1 MAIKENI
8 EEAEDF
14 DFAEYNFKPQ
24 EVVIN
29 DKSVIDYTTI
39 EHDKIYLVNKK
50 DILSKPRPSWIPDF
64 DIEGLVSDNFL
75 PVCVKD
81 FSDGSYF
88 VQSKIKTGEKDK
100 LNLAG
105 DVIGKESVFEKK
117 YYKMSPDLL
126 AASVDYYLKYK
137 RAELKE
143 NNNTQKVSLPRA
155 LKTMPTTRYL
165 DMAELLSFCKD
176 ISPVN
181 KGNNPEL
188 WKRDLRRGSVGY
200 KLQNDIIFNKQW
212 QPLLDSIKD
221 KKLDMNLQK
230 QDFINTY
237 DKGEE
242 TSYGK
247 SNRYNTLYE
256 DYGVKIKK
264 QNGSTFSSTE
274 KESFKNALDNCWNYF
289 GALNGLAAD
298 SDLTLSYAD
307 NCNQH
312 ARKAVGL
319 YRYVPYSGEKSIGVS
334 FFSNDSES
342 ASVTLAHEITHW
354 LDSEKGLKQHH
365 HFASDIE
372 GTLENKIASK
382 FKQLV
387 RQNVNEKNRKTI
399 VLNNNKIKL
408 GDYWYRTCEC
418 LARAVEEHYALTNN
432 FRSFEDDIA
441 YLPKK
446 QYEKEIEP
454 LVKELLEEN
463 RNYFKLEKTENIIFE
478 PERIAS
484 QTQMWEVSLKKPSKP
499 VGRIGNTDIFVAVSM
514 DDFSLWIGDKSVSWN
529 KEHIF
534 TSSQFANRLVSCG
547 LTLEQADSISN
558 MIFEKDG
565 HTLKKETSIYY
576 AAESSSENL
585 DKNVNLPLDL
595 FNVNTKLLFDASV
608 DYLVK
613 QGFKFNSINL
623 LNSEAGG
630 YNNTGIDTP
639 LKYEGDIKLDF
650 EWCKSLFKDFKT
662 LYIVPDYKNN
672 TFDIFSQNWI
682 DSNKELSKL
691 EKNYLN
697 ENLELEI
704 FNKYSGLKA
713 KSYYDSKNTK
723 KYCHDIKKN
732 DGSEEYINALNNI
745 VDYFVSQGIFD
756 EKSVL
761 VPAPQHTGI
770 AEYTKDIAEHIAEKT
785 GSFVADIMHC
795 REHEPLYDIKK
806 SGIKPRLK
814 FYIMTNRDMDQKLSF
829 WKNNGYK
836 FYYIDNNIS
845 TGVTFNTAMFQ
856 FYNGGY
862 ETNPPK
868 LIPAPYAIGSKTVI
882 EHIDDFYF
890 VSNEDAPLWEKQI
903 LKLAK
908 LSEKYR
914 NGSEVFNSF
923 IKTVAELKNQSV
935 DFCKKLY
942 SGYDNTKNWFNEIY
956 ILEDVQSLKEKSLE
970 FFKKYNL
977 NCTLDNIG
985 YGWIGSKR
993 RDIIADVYYEHEKEK
1008 VFIGNITGRTARYF
1022 YEDCDTYYKSSESKF
1037 WDLDEDS
1044 SGFLE
1049 YYKNKEN
1056 EIMKKEN
1063 DKSVDVEQFEQTLKE
1078 NIEVEYEQQSLFS
1091 NTDLNIEEK
1100 KDVPSVNIPETDKTR
1115 IFTVDNSALIASDRA
1130 DFLSSLEHYKN
1141 GKKHSKDRYNI
1152 KQNLINY
1159 DMRPVSFIY
1168 EGRGY
1173 LGSSVY
1179 ESFVCKKNDN
1189 SGYKYMLVPHNEEF
1203 YKDYNKLIISEK
1215 TYPEYKDCQNALIE
1229 ELLNTK
1235 DFHEYEIENKEHHL
1249 YNIPQKYYD
1258 KFLKYIA
1265 ENESEICQKA
1275 ENFISSNSSW
1285 TEYKDKPI
1293 EDKIRIFLLHDKEN
1307 PVDFNTPEWVEKF
1320 EKLEIEFN
1328 DEITIKENKPE
1339 TKNTQNIKK
1348 EIQLDKDSAIL
1359 NQLGFIEIKDDIE
1372 IKNTIDT
1379 FKNLKL
1385 EMKTFY
1391 NDINY
1396 DNCKIFKSYG
1406 NKKDNENKTPVYII
1420 YYNDTFAVMQ
1430 DKSLDKPGKFIYH
1443 DEYFPFLTSLLLT
1456 LGKKTNLSQEET
1468 EKIAFSKYPDNNFQ
1482 LTAEKLLSLNV
1493 LSDSDKDFYKT
1504 LISDNFFF
1512 RSLKKLIND
1521 NTKDYKHSESIES
1534 DTKKTFEE
1542 RFINGDFDNIF
1553 QHLGNSNYRHLG
1565 RPLYDE
1571 IHFEEIKSLWIEL
1584 FSDGVPDSIKKLE
1597 NQWYEKIEQGN
1608 LKAIEN
1614 KQSYIKQASEAS
1626 DEKLLKYYD
1635 SFKKYDH
1642 EEGIVHNDYLFM
1654 TQVINCMGKNSEF
1667 HSEPL
1672 HGFYFYQTPELAAD
1686 RNLRLQVIEKELEER
1701 GLMNYAYGWLSD
1713 ELIELNEKI
1722 RAEEHIDI
1730 IFKTLKEAEAF
1741 SKLDLEKN
1749 KSVKNISKTV
1759 KPVTM
1764 KFNFEKNI
1772 AEDLSANNIEEKNT
1786 MNKNTYLFPEHFF
1799 KDVNEIKK
1807 YSSLKYLGTYNFGT
1821 DGICQV
1827 VFGNEKE
1834 LETLAEDYGYEL
1846 HPDFFYEKADLDIE
1860 DAEIVADLE
1869 MVDFENKGFKYKDMF
1884 GITRQVLP
1892 PKEQLENNVCE
1903 IIYGLENAMQDNP
1916 DEFEPRTLEELRKEV
1931 CSEIFDMVSDG
1942 GGSVDYADNICA
1954 HLKFLGNKYIY
1965 SVIDRI
1971 GKECGIV
1978 KEETKDVE
1986 KDLEKKPYT
1995 FIVKDTGEFT
2005 EDFEPVTGLTAEE
2018 AVDTYI
2024 KLRDKGYYPG
2034 FTFHIPDDLVFGE
2047 NSEHG
2052 AVIAL
2057 NHNDKINFKIMGD
2070 TFINQLKNADER
2082 SRNYINV
2089 YKELYE
2095 AISKKGLPVELPQFV
2110 YDKEAELFNRWDYIV
2125 DNFPDYEHNSTITL
2139 SNDIAAYL
2147 DNGSVLSGEVD
2158 TIEKFN
2164 KAFSLNFENDQQLK
2178 EYGEQLDNAIFQC
2191 AKAFANNERSK
2202 EILFW
2207 QAEHLNFKDKVFTV
2221 EDIKRV
2227 LANIDSNMPYIK
2239 HHIAE
2244 KVKTLSEIKNIQD
2257 YVDKGFGVLADIDD
2271 IKRDFHTDNIE
2282 YGKWE
2287 TPEDAL
2293 LRRFMT
2299 SSFADNQMELYDIS
2313 KVVINYM
2320 IDCSKEVLDARKA
2333 TIDIIS
2339 ENLSLNSPEEQ
2350 FKENKTPYI
2359 KLNWSESPAFREEN
2373 KVYSVK
2379 EFNELL
2385 QKTDKDFYERKNHAV
2400 KKYGSLENYLKLEE
2414 EGKLPEEDKNIRFGY
2429 DKTDFKFFNIPD
2441 PGNPEDTFSYAPDRY
2456 DIGDGE
2462 GSVFD
2467 FVRSTCS
2474 HDDFIKALD
2483 NLEIELY
2490 YPEITTEQ
2498 KKDIENII
2506 KQESLNLS
2514 NNLKEKLAA
2523 LDEANEK
2530 HNELHKKWLIESS
2543 EADAVDKLVN
2553 DSLSAVKNTYENSIK
2568 NVFKQFLDEYPFASK
2583 SSVKDSKLLQFAAN
2597 EVKKMIINELH
2608 LPYRSALKDS
2618 ELYNSTDWERIRK
2631 VYSLFPVNANM
2642 TDYVENILQEKCNEK
2657 GWSVSEHSENKEQL
2671 PEILFN
2677 KLSSRTNVWFKNQN
2691 KTVKDML
2698 DYIIKIKG
2706 ADFTVKE
2713 YADNSLY
2720 IQGYDNGLK
2729 PRGKMKLS
2737 EADITYLYKNKESFS
2752 NKWIEKIEN
2761 HIENQYQYYKKN
2773 FYDAENPNELLED
2786 AEKFWNEG
2794 KRRAMEE
2801 IIKNQKEKIFIKN
2814 TLEDAEK
2821 LWDFLHNK
2829 EKIIPT
2835 PKMLQVLIKGL
2846 YANDYDLIIE
2856 NNKIYIDD
2864 PQLKEH
2870 NEADLFTI
2878 VEHSDNQNALT
2889 DEEYDIY
2896 NTIRNTLINKN
2907 INKNNIEIKPVT
2919 LENILSIM
2927 EIVPEVEDDGSIL
2940 LYDQQRKEYIDN
2952 DSGFENTE
2960 DADSSLKYK
2969 NAAEIF
2975 ERLDSYIGDYIIND
2989 LVEQLDK
2996 AGAGL
3001 ASSESLEDIC
3011 RIYRNELEKGNKNLE
3026 IGELEIAESILNP
3039 STVIMPEK
3047 YNQINNKNK
3056 ESVAETKTK
3065 SDDDVTLENF
3075 DHEKFFNIYHKAY
3088 DKYYNNFGDDYDE
3101 KLHTEENENC
3111 ENFDFL
3117 MKHNNLFK
3125 ETIISLVQNERK
3137 HDPFS
3142 SDREFAAVVKA
3153 FIEMGIDIDYSI
3165 ENKTEQSKNVN
3176 TNNADIA
3183 IEADAKARKLGYN
3196 FRYNS
3201 DNPEFEICEIYRNS
3215 DGALL
3220 AEYGEGGFSYPDGV
3234 DEDMKISDD
3243 VLKDVISL
3251 AEIFYTSVKE
3261 YPLASIAQNEQNLQ
3275 KHDNTVEEP
3284 GNNILNETS
3293 ENKSEKEKIK
3303 DSITVND
3310 IASENL
3316 SSFINEYFKDV
3327 HNPSFKSLSVDE
3339 KIAVVKDMS
3348 INVDLQGEYYDD
3360 TDIHP
3365 GTLPL
3370 SFIKNK
3376 IEYEG
3381 LNKDYPYF
3389 NLNNNGQKRHYDEVI
3404 KEYNDSLSEKINH
3417 ISEKLDFVVNKTS
3430 YSSPFDIIENAEK
3443 GRVNIK
3449 FNPAK
3454 NNPYFEDI
3462 VKELKEH
3469 GWRYAPSSKVW
3480 YPVKIGD
3487 SRNFVK
3493 ELYDKYEALIL
3504 SESVIK
3510 NSNSE
3515 NINPYAGIKFFDR
3528 NYNEAEDFSKYFSDN
3543 HTEISLEDAKTILAA
3558 LNHKED
3564 GIVENRSDRLGLDS
3578 ENNLVIVS
3586 KNKNEINIEKTDLNT
3601 LLKIAKDMS
3610 HSTYHD
3616 CCVALEEHLKKDE
3629 LSKDSQL
3636 QSIFKEM
3643 YENCRDDALEIKNNM
3658 DQVFEKYYK
3667 SKKMNIENI
3676 SSEKPVIWQRTSS
3689 NGMEYSLT
3697 PDFENWIACRPFDYS
3712 DRSGYLIMKKTEKGL
3727 GTKELL
3733 HTEGWNKEGAC
3744 CHCIDLLIRDEQFCE
3759 KIGVSVDTNFFEKLH
3774 KLSVIDSK
3782 NGRDVL
3788 PDLLPNRMLEKFG
3801 YKYKP
3806 AKQAEHSQELPIKP
3820 LANNDSYGDDIIKNL
3835 YQMGNGVYQVSL
3847 ARNFEDGV
3855 TSVGE
3860 FFLVNK
3866 SVASLLP
3873 ENISNFLESSENDYC
3888 SISTSDPNVP
3898 YVLRQ
3903 LIKQDIIPPKDT
3915 EFLLNLD
3922 EYIRIHPL
3930 YLAVEN
3936 FFPVFPDNLEE
3947 KTKELVEINLRLGM
3961 SVDPKFIGKSMINMI
3976 SVANNDILDS
3986 LLKTKGCT
3994 SPENTEKY
4002 FASLISPVIE
4012 KNQGIKNERK
4022 INKNDGYPPR
4032 GDN

>member
-1 MAIKENI
+1 M
-8 EEAEDF
+8 
-14 DFAEYNFKPQ
+14 
-24 EVVIN
+24 
-29 DKSVIDYTTI
+29 
-39 EHDKIYLVNKK
+39 
-50 DILSKPRPSWIPDF
+50 
-64 DIEGLVSDNFL
+64 
-75 PVCVKD
+75 
-81 FSDGSYF
+81 
-88 VQSKIKTGEKDK
+88 
-100 LNLAG
+100 
-105 DVIGKESVFEKK
+105 
-117 YYKMSPDLL
+117 
-126 AASVDYYLKYK
+126 
-137 RAELKE
+137 
-143 NNNTQKVSLPRA
+143 
-155 LKTMPTTRYL
+155 
-165 DMAELLSFCKD
+165 
-176 ISPVN
+176 
-181 KGNNPEL
+181 
-188 WKRDLRRGSVGY
+188 LR
-200 KLQNDIIFNKQW
+200 
-212 QPLLDSIKD
+212 
-221 KKLDMNLQK
+221 
-230 QDFINTY
+230 
-237 DKGEE
+237 
-242 TSYGK
+242 
-247 SNRYNTLYE
+247 
-256 DYGVKIKK
+256 
-264 QNGSTFSSTE
+264 
-274 KESFKNALDNCWNYF
+274 
-289 GALNGLAAD
+289 
-298 SDLTLSYAD
+298 
-307 NCNQH
+307 
-312 ARKAVGL
+312 
-319 YRYVPYSGEKSIGVS
+319 
-334 FFSNDSES
+334 
-342 ASVTLAHEITHW
+342 
-354 LDSEKGLKQHH
+354 
-365 HFASDIE
+365 
-372 GTLENKIASK
+372 
-382 FKQLV
+382 
-387 RQNVNEKNRKTI
+387 
-399 VLNNNKIKL
+399 
-408 GDYWYRTCEC
+408 
-418 LARAVEEHYALTNN
+418 
-432 FRSFEDDIA
+432 
-441 YLPKK
+441 
-446 QYEKEIEP
+446 
-454 LVKELLEEN
+454 
-463 RNYFKLEKTENIIFE
+463 
-478 PERIAS
+478 
-484 QTQMWEVSLKKPSKP
+484 
-499 VGRIGNTDIFVAVSM
+499 
-514 DDFSLWIGDKSVSWN
+514 
-529 KEHIF
+529 
-534 TSSQFANRLVSCG
+534 
-547 LTLEQADSISN
+547 
-558 MIFEKDG
+558 
-565 HTLKKETSIYY
+565 
-576 AAESSSENL
+576 
-585 DKNVNLPLDL
+585 
-595 FNVNTKLLFDASV
+595 
-608 DYLVK
+608 
-613 QGFKFNSINL
+613 
-623 LNSEAGG
+623 
-630 YNNTGIDTP
+630 
-639 LKYEGDIKLDF
+639 
-650 EWCKSLFKDFKT
+650 
-662 LYIVPDYKNN
+662 
-672 TFDIFSQNWI
+672 
-682 DSNKELSKL
+682 
-691 EKNYLN
+691 
-697 ENLELEI
+697 
-704 FNKYSGLKA
+704 
-713 KSYYDSKNTK
+713 
-723 KYCHDIKKN
+723 
-732 DGSEEYINALNNI
+732 
-745 VDYFVSQGIFD
+745 
-756 EKSVL
+756 
-761 VPAPQHTGI
+761 
-770 AEYTKDIAEHIAEKT
+770 
-785 GSFVADIMHC
+785 
-795 REHEPLYDIKK
+795 
-806 SGIKPRLK
+806 
-814 FYIMTNRDMDQKLSF
+814 
-829 WKNNGYK
+829 
-836 FYYIDNNIS
+836 
-845 TGVTFNTAMFQ
+845 

-868 LIPAPYAIGSKTVI
+868 LIPAPYAISSKTVI
-882 EHIDDFYF
+882 EHVDDFYF

-908 LSEKYR
+908 LSEKDK
-914 NGSEVFNSF
+914 NNSEIFNSF
-923 IKTVAELKNQSV
+923 IKTVAELKNQSE
-935 DFCKKLY
+935 DFCKNLY
-942 SGYDNTKNWFNEIY
+942 SGYDKTERWFREIY
-956 ILEDVQSLKEKSLE
+956 MLEDVQSLKEKSLE

-993 RDIIADVYYEHEKEK
+993 RDIIADVYYEHEKDK
-1008 VFIGNITGRTARYF
+1008 VFIGNITGRTARCF
-1022 YEDCDTYYKSSESKF
+1022 YEDCDTYYKSSESRF
-1037 WDLDEDS
+1037 WDLDEDL

-1056 EIMKKEN
+1056 EIMQKEN
-1063 DKSVDVEQFEQTLKE
+1063 NKSVDVEQFEQTLKE
-1078 NIEVEYEQQSLFS
+1078 NIEIEYEQQSLFS
-1091 NTDLNIEEK
+1091 DTDLNIEEK
-1100 KDVPSVNIPETDKTR
+1100 KDVLSVNIPETDKTR

-1152 KQNLINY
+1152 KQNLKDY

-1229 ELLNTK
+1229 ELLDTK
-1235 DFHEYEIENKEHHL
+1235 DIHEYEIENKEHHL

-1339 TKNTQNIKK
+1339 TKNTQDIKK

-1420 YYNDTFAVMQ
+1420 YYDNTFAVMQ
-1430 DKSLDKPGKFIYH
+1430 DKSLNKPGRFVYH

-1456 LGKKTNLSQEET
+1456 LGKKTNLSPEET
-1468 EKIAFSKYPDNNFQ
+1468 EKIAFSKYPAVNFQ
-1482 LTAEKLLSLNV
+1482 LTAEELLSLNI

-1521 NTKDYKHSESIES
+1521 NTKDYKHSENIES

-1542 RFINGDFDNIF
+1542 RFKNGDFDNIF
-1553 QHLGNSNYRHLG
+1553 YQLGESNYRHLG

-1571 IHFEEIKSLWIEL
+1571 IHFDEIKSLWIKL
-1584 FSDGVPDSIKKLE
+1584 FSDGVPDSIKNLE

-1614 KQSYIKQASEAS
+1614 KDSYIKQASEAS
-1626 DEKLLKYYD
+1626 DEKLLKYYG
-1635 SFKKYDH
+1635 SLNKYDH

-1654 TQVINCMGKNSEF
+1654 TQVINRMGKNSEF

-1672 HGFYFYQTPELAAD
+1672 HGFYFYHTPELAAD
-1686 RNLRLQVIEKELEER
+1686 RDLRLQVIEKELEKR
-1701 GLMNYAYGWLSD
+1701 GLMNYAYGRLSD

-1834 LETLAEDYGYEL
+1834 LEKLAEDYGYEL

-2333 TIDIIS
+2333 TIDNIS

-2385 QKTDKDFYERKNHAV
+2385 QKTDKDFYERKNYAV

-2498 KKDIENII
+2498 RKDIGNII

-2523 LDEANEK
+2523 LDKANKK
-2530 HNELHKKWLIESS
+2530 HNELHKKWLIEST

-2553 DSLSAVKNTYENSIK
+2553 DSLSAVKNTYETSVK
-2568 NVFKQFLDEYPFASK
+2568 NVFEQFLDEYPFASK
-2583 SSVKDSKLLQFAAN
+2583 PSVKDSKLLQFAAN

-2618 ELYNSTDWERIRK
+2618 ELYNSTDWEKIRK
-2631 VYSLFPVNANM
+2631 VYSLFPVNVNM

-2657 GWSVSEHSENKEQL
+2657 GWSVSKISENKEQL

-2677 KLSSRTNVWFKNQN
+2677 KLSSRTDVWFKNQN
-2691 KTVKDML
+2691 KTIKDML

-2737 EADITYLYKNKESFS
+2737 EADITYLYKNKEAFS

-2773 FYDAENPNELLED
+2773 FYDANNPEELLRD
-2786 AEKFWNEG
+2786 AKKFWNEG
-2794 KRRAMEE
+2794 QRRAMEE
-2801 IIKNQKEKIFIKN
+2801 IIKNQKEKIFINN

-2821 LWDFLHNK
+2821 FWDFLHNK

-2846 YANDYDLIIE
+2846 YANDYELVIE

-2864 PQLKEH
+2864 PQLNEH

-2896 NTIRNTLINKN
+2896 NTVRNTLINKN

-2969 NAAEIF
+2969 DAAEIF

-2989 LVEQLDK
+2989 MVEQLDK

-3047 YNQINNKNK
+3047 YNQINNKNIEYANYPMLEWDKEVLSDFGFKPLDENNNK
-3056 ESVAETKTK
+3056 ESVFVLENFGNNDAIIQISKTKSEKDNLYLYNYSVKTAKDFVVIAEKKDMKSVPDCLTDICKEIYSGCLSSETLKNKGFAFSFNNSVIKPENLAKHILYSEKKEFLNKENTSELDDFTKDMIAAIHTENQSYILGLSKSDLKFIEKVSPNKAEELYSISKTGFDYRKSIDSLFNDYSDTKGNKYKKESVKKDIISSLISYNDFVNRSGLYSNGYVISENIKNTIGYNTHYDSAKDIKISELKNIYKIINENIKIIEKQFFEDTKKLENYNVSSNKKINLSVEEWRACDKLADAAKMDWWYEEYGMDGDIPGPVTLEDLDSLSTGFDGEIRLDKNDEIVLRKLFNDNNIIFNEIHLLNAQESNDICISKYGFRFEVNKESNTVDVYNSKTDAWVAIIDKEGFNPASDVNENDSDYERYSVPENIVSSVKDLALQFYKESLKEGNIMKKEPVAETKTK
-3065 SDDDVTLENF
+3065 SNDDVTLENF

-3088 DKYYNNFGDDYDE
+3088 DKYYNNFGDGYDE

-3117 MKHNNLFK
+3117 MKNNNLFK

-3142 SDREFAAVVKA
+3142 SDRECAAVVKA

-3220 AEYGEGGFSYPDGV
+3220 AEYGEGGFSYPDGI

-3261 YPLASIAQNEQNLQ
+3261 YPLTSIAHNEQNLQ

-3360 TDIHP
+3360 TDIHL
-3365 GTLPL
+3365 GALPL

-3417 ISEKLDFVVNKTS
+3417 ISEKLDSVVNKTS
-3430 YSSPFDIIENAEK
+3430 YSSPFDIIENSEK

-3469 GWRYAPSSKVW
+3469 GWRYAPSSKAW

-3528 NYNEAEDFSKYFSDN
+3528 NYNEAEDFAKYFSDN

-3586 KNKNEINIEKTDLNT
+3586 KNKNEINIEKTDLNS

-3667 SKKMNIENI
+3667 SKKINIENI

-3744 CHCIDLLIRDEQFCE
+3744 CHCIDLLIRDEQLCE

-3788 PDLLPNRMLEKFG
+3788 PDLLPNRMLEEFG